1 MDLDM
6 RAKVL
11 ADVNV
16 NMGRVNTFAKES
28 NKREKCTGCDAEC
41 MLISYIDNWKAGFVV
56 ATPYILN
63 GIGVVDYVGQDG
75 KRYFPQV
82 CVPGNQIHDEKDLE
96 EIHNKVLENARKCV
110 IELCPLYK
118 AR

>member
-1 MDLDM
+1 MSDM
-6 RAKVL
+6 LAEIL

-28 NKREKCTGCDAEC
+28 NKQEKCTGCDAGC
-41 MLISYIDNWKAGFVV
+41 VLTSYIDNWKAGFVV

-63 GIGVVDYVGQDG
+63 GIGVVEYVGSDG
-75 KRYFPQV
+75 KLYYPQV
-82 CVPGNQIHDEKDLE
+82 GIPGDKIRDKKDLE
-96 EIHNKVLENARKCV
+96 KIHDKVLDNARKCV

-118 AR
+118 AH